1 MVRRAFHLLPLIG
14 LSLVFGAASLSNG
27 SRSDFRQS
35 LASRSRDPATQRPS
49 LFSDED
55 EYDEDDE
62 EIMGSVFT
70 QFLAD
75 SETQMILDMDFF
87 KHFFNYAEAYR
98 SGKVSQVTIAFARHG
113 AEEGNLDLMR
123 YAVKFVDKLKEFDV
137 SSACISDVFHYVWTA
152 VEYATHVEEHRNCTD
167 CKCTPFFQ
175 QKKNE
180 RSWIFN
186 VLDAMGKVPPGIT
199 SGNNLWV
206 GSWNTCR
213 KIHVVK
219 NSQGQLWNGMYCLAH
234 LEAYERNNPL
244 KALDKTGPV
253 DAHC

>member
-1 MVRRAFHLLPLIG
+1 
-14 LSLVFGAASLSNG
+14 
-27 SRSDFRQS
+27 
-35 LASRSRDPATQRPS
+35 
-49 LFSDED
+49 
-55 EYDEDDE
+55 
-62 EIMGSVFT
+62 
-70 QFLAD
+70 
-75 SETQMILDMDFF
+75 
-87 KHFFNYAEAYR
+87 
-98 SGKVSQVTIAFARHG
+98 
-113 AEEGNLDLMR
+113 MR

-253 DAHC
+253 DAHCYRDGNSTSVDDDDGRCFTLIPMLNFCVCMPDTCTDYY